1 LQDFAVGDL
10 VVYASH
16 GIGRVT
22 AVARGDDERQQAVVL
37 ACGSGLT
44 VTLPIERACES
55 LRPLASESELANV
68 GDTLRG
74 DVSPPERIW
83 SKRLRATREKLATGL
98 ASGLAEIVR
107 DGAQRERETARRQ
120 GTPTP
125 PSERELYVK
134 ARKLLVEEIGLA
146 RGIDTVD
153 AETWIEDQLAG
164 SVDANDEERNRDVL
178 AGESDERKGVEELVV
193 AEDTRHG
200 VGLAPGVDDR
210 ARRVGDAAGRK

>member
-1 LQDFAVGDL
+1 VE
-10 VVYASH
+10 V
-16 GIGRVT
+16 IG
-22 AVARGDDERQQAVVL
+22 
-37 ACGSGLT
+37 
-44 VTLPIERACES
+44 ERAAFRSAC
-55 LRPLASESELANV
+55 
-68 GDTLRG
+68 
-74 DVSPPERIW
+74 
-83 SKRLRATREKLATGL
+83 
-98 ASGLAEIVR
+98 
-107 DGAQRERETARRQ
+107 ETARRQ

>member
-1 LQDFAVGDL
+1 MQDFAVGDL

-22 AVARGDDERQQAVVL
+22 AVPRGDDQRQQAVVL

-55 LRPLASESELANV
+55 LRPLAGESELANI

-83 SKRLRATREKLATGL
+83 SKRLRATREKLAMGL
-98 ASGLAEIVR
+98 SSGLAEIVR

-146 RGIDTVD
+146 RGIDAVD

-178 AGESDERKGVEELVV
+178 ANEGDERKGVEELVV
-193 AEDTRHG
+193 AEDARNG